1 MFDLLVEFGAGLGW
15 IQVQVVL
22 LDGPPE
28 TLNPSVVG
36 CTSLPVHRDLN
47 VLLLKKR
54 GPCMGG
60 VLRPLIRIYDFRT
73 AVPINSFLQYTY
85 APRRFKSVADSPSE
99 DLSAVDIHDR
109 SEVKKATTHGYVGDV
124 RAPNLVGSSD
134 LQSAQQVGLNEFCNP
149 SLDRF
154 LRG

>member
-1 MFDLLVEFGAGLGW
+1 MLTIKDVRFGLDSLVESVVVIGYVMFDLLVEFGAGLGW

-54 GPCMGG
+54 GPCM
-60 VLRPLIRIYDFRT
+60 
-73 AVPINSFLQYTY
+73 
-85 APRRFKSVADSPSE
+85 
-99 DLSAVDIHDR
+99 
-109 SEVKKATTHGYVGDV
+109 
-124 RAPNLVGSSD
+124 
-134 LQSAQQVGLNEFCNP
+134 
-149 SLDRF
+149 
-154 LRG
+154 